1 MKKPLPTYMPR
12 CFTRKLISVKSLQ
25 KRVMALLSMEIS
37 SSVHLGEWDTWTG
50 WGVAGGTAWDRFI
63 TTNMD
68 VCIGGCELTW
78 ASRRRRS
85 PAVAWSARLAD

>member
-50 WGVAGGTAWDRFI
+50 WGG
-63 TTNMD
+63 
-68 VCIGGCELTW
+68 
-78 ASRRRRS
+78 RRHGLGSIYHHQYGRVYR
-85 PAVAWSARLAD
+85 WM